1 MNSPSRR
8 DGIPWEKEKAIRL
21 NSCTFILEIGK
32 YLRSGK
38 TDNTAYIRDSAACI
52 LFHRFFMGQSFKSQN
67 RLIVGAACLFLAG
80 KIEGCFRHISDIV
93 RIYCKVRGMVRDKE
107 SPSESVMKE
116 QQEMIL
122 AAERIILHTLCFDM
136 HIEHHFKPMASK
148 LHVDLKSEY

>member
-107 SPSESVMKE
+107 SPSESVSFDLLGVEYSRTTCMLPFLRTYWVS
-116 QQEMIL
+116 L
-122 AAERIILHTLCFDM
+122 ASIH
-136 HIEHHFKPMASK
+136 
-148 LHVDLKSEY
+148 

>member
-1 MNSPSRR
+1 MVDTFNNWVFSWEEIMNSPSRR

-67 RLIVGAACLFLAG
+67 RL
-80 KIEGCFRHISDIV
+80 V
-93 RIYCKVRGMVRDKE
+93 RNVFILNTFSLLIY
-107 SPSESVMKE
+107 S
-116 QQEMIL
+116 
-122 AAERIILHTLCFDM
+122 T
-136 HIEHHFKPMASK
+136 
-148 LHVDLKSEY
+148 